1 MISFHPVAPRQYVSQ
16 WRSGEGQ
23 QARGEERTWPT
34 ASQLPDGTYMVIVD
48 ETIELTVTLRRE
60 GGARGAVEVQNKPE
74 QLAKQQDCFVLQV
87 SKVQLE
93 RYKRRT
99 LTTVQMLMDTSTYTN
114 MRVAKVACVC
124 TLAGH
129 RECPNC
135 FERQATHL
143 PRPQRCEWR
152 HRRRQAARHG
162 RHGGSHVHC
171 SVSVK
176 K

>member
-1 MISFHPVAPRQYVSQ
+1 
-16 WRSGEGQ
+16 
-23 QARGEERTWPT
+23 
-34 ASQLPDGTYMVIVD
+34 MVIVD

-143 PRPQRCEWR
+143 PEGMHVDHPLPHGTRWSE
-152 HRRRQAARHG
+152 AAALVTMQTLKG
-162 RHGGSHVHC
+162 ATAP
-171 SVSVK
+171 
-176 K
+176 